1 MSVAI
6 QTGSRV
12 AMHFTLRLAQEDF
25 LVDSTRDDGAPFEFV
40 AGDGELVP
48 GLEQRL
54 LGMCAGDRAV
64 YEIPAEEAYGPGTLS
79 DDDIQNVAREEFPSG
94 IELEPG
100 MVIGFTLPSGE
111 EVPGTVMGF
120 TEDIVS
126 VDFRHP
132 LAGHDLVFEVEILDV
147 LPPAS

>member
-1 MSVAI
+1 MSAAI

-12 AMHFTLRLAQEDF
+12 MMHFTLRLAEEDF
-25 LVDSTRDDGAPFEFV
+25 LVDSTHDDGEPFEFV

-54 LGMCAGDRAV
+54 LGMCAGEKATF
-64 YEIPAEEAYGPGTLS
+64 EIPAEEAYGPGTLTE
-79 DDDIQNVAREEFPSG
+79 DDIQNIARDEFPSDV
-94 IELEPG
+94 ELEPG

-111 EVPGTVMGF
+111 EVPGTIMGF
-120 TEDIVS
+120 TEDTVS